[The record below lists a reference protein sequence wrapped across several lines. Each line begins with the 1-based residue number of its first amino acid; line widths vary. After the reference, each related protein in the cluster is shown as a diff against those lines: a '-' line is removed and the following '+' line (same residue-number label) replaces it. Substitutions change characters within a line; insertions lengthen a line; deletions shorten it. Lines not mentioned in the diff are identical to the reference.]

1 MAAGF
6 DWGKGRA
13 FEGKQGGPNSKIRA
27 GESGKKGKRERVR
40 MEKQEF
46 NEEIKAVETEEK
58 TAAET
63 TEPETTESAA
73 AAEQSEPT
81 AEELAKAEIARLM
94 QENSEKEDAY
104 RRMLAEFD
112 NYRKRSIK
120 EKEMMQE
127 KGEAAVIEALLPV
140 LDDFDRAF
148 AHLPEQKDGVIAGME
163 MVYKKL
169 LTTLENLGVKEIEAL
184 GQEFNHDLHSAISH
198 EENPDLGE
206 NIVSEVY
213 QKGYLYKDKVIRHSV
228 VKVAN

>member
-1 MAAGF
+1 
-6 DWGKGRA
+6 
-13 FEGKQGGPNSKIRA
+13 
-27 GESGKKGKRERVR
+27 

-46 NEEIKAVETEEK
+46 QELKEEMK
-58 TAAET
+58 TAETAET
-63 TEPETTESAA
+63 A
-73 AAEQSEPT
+73 AAEAAEPGAGENAAGQSEPT

-127 KGEAAVIEALLPV
+127 KGEAAVVEALLPV

-148 AHLPEQKDGVIAGME
+148 AHLPEQKDGVITGME

-184 GQEFNHDLHSAISH
+184 GQTFDHDLHSAISH

-206 NIVSEVY
+206 NVISEVY
-213 QKGYLYKDKVIRHSV
+213 QKGYLYKDKVVRHSV

>member
-1 MAAGF
+1 
-6 DWGKGRA
+6 
-13 FEGKQGGPNSKIRA
+13 
-27 GESGKKGKRERVR
+27 

-46 NEEIKAVETEEK
+46 NEEIKAAETEDK
-58 TAAET
+58 AAET
-63 TEPETTESAA
+63 VEPVAEDSAEP
-73 AAEQSEPT
+73 AAEPTEPT
-81 AEELAKAEIARLM
+81 AEDMAKAEIARLM

>member
-1 MAAGF
+1 
-6 DWGKGRA
+6 
-13 FEGKQGGPNSKIRA
+13 
-27 GESGKKGKRERVR
+27 

-46 NEEIKAVETEEK
+46 NEEIKAAETEDK
-58 TAAET
+58 AAET
-63 TEPETTESAA
+63 VEPVAEDSAEP
-73 AAEQSEPT
+73 AAEPTKPT
-81 AEELAKAEIARLM
+81 AEDMAKAEIARLM

>member
-1 MAAGF
+1 
-6 DWGKGRA
+6 
-13 FEGKQGGPNSKIRA
+13 
-27 GESGKKGKRERVR
+27 

-46 NEEIKAVETEEK
+46 NEEIKAAETEEV
-58 TAAET
+58 TAAAET
-63 TEPETTESAA
+63 PKPGAEEETV
-73 AAEQSEPT
+73 AEQAEPT
-81 AEELAKAEIARLM
+81 AEEIAKAEIARLM

-127 KGEAAVIEALLPV
+127 KGEAAIVEALLPI

-148 AHLPEQKDGVIAGME
+148 AHIPEQKEKDGVIAGME

-169 LTTLENLGVKEIEAL
+169 LTTLENLGVKEIAAL

-198 EENPDLGE
+198 EENPDFGE
-206 NIVSEVY
+206 NMVSEVY
-213 QKGYLYKDKVIRHSV
+213 QKGYLYKDKVVRHSV

>member
-1 MAAGF
+1 
-6 DWGKGRA
+6 
-13 FEGKQGGPNSKIRA
+13 
-27 GESGKKGKRERVR
+27 

-46 NEEIKAVETEEK
+46 NEEIKAAETEEI
-58 TAAET
+58 TAAAET
-63 TEPETTESAA
+63 PEPGAEKETV
-73 AAEQSEPT
+73 AEQAEPT
-81 AEELAKAEIARLM
+81 AEEIAKAEIARLM

-127 KGEAAVIEALLPV
+127 KGEAAIIEALLPI

-148 AHLPEQKDGVIAGME
+148 AHIPEQKEKDGVIAGME

-169 LTTLENLGVKEIEAL
+169 LTTLENLGVKEI
-184 GQEFNHDLHSAISH
+184 NHDLHSAISH
-198 EENPDLGE
+198 EENPDFGE

-213 QKGYLYKDKVIRHSV
+213 QKGYLYKDKVVRHSV

>member
-1 MAAGF
+1 
-6 DWGKGRA
+6 
-13 FEGKQGGPNSKIRA
+13 
-27 GESGKKGKRERVR
+27 

-46 NEEIKAVETEEK
+46 NEEIKAAETEE
-58 TAAET
+58 T
-63 TEPETTESAA
+63 AA
-73 AAEQSEPT
+73 AAETPEPGAEKETVAEQAEPT
-81 AEELAKAEIARLM
+81 AEEIAKAEIARLM

-127 KGEAAVIEALLPV
+127 KGEAAIIEALLPI

-148 AHLPEQKDGVIAGME
+148 AHIPEQKEKDGVIAGME

-169 LTTLENLGVKEIEAL
+169 LTTLENLGVKEIAAL

-198 EENPDLGE
+198 EENPDFGE
-206 NIVSEVY
+206 NMVSEVY
-213 QKGYLYKDKVIRHSV
+213 QKGYLYKDKVVRHSV

>member
-1 MAAGF
+1 
-6 DWGKGRA
+6 
-13 FEGKQGGPNSKIRA
+13 
-27 GESGKKGKRERVR
+27 

-46 NEEIKAVETEEK
+46 NEEIKAAETEDK
-58 TAAET
+58 AAET
-63 TEPETTESAA
+63 VEPVAEDSAEP
-73 AAEQSEPT
+73 AAEPTEPT
-81 AEELAKAEIARLM
+81 AEDMAKAEIARLM

-120 EKEMMQE
+120 EKAMMQE

-198 EENPDLGE
+198 EENPGLGE

>member
-1 MAAGF
+1 
-6 DWGKGRA
+6 
-13 FEGKQGGPNSKIRA
+13 
-27 GESGKKGKRERVR
+27 

-46 NEEIKAVETEEK
+46 QELNEEIKAAETEEK
-58 TAAET
+58 TAAEA
-63 TEPETTESAA
+63 TEAEAAESAA

-81 AEELAKAEIARLM
+81 GEELAKAEIARLM

-112 NYRKRSIK
+112 NYRKRSLK
-120 EKEMMQE
+120 EKAMMQE
-127 KGEAAVIEALLPV
+127 KGEAAVIEALLPI

-148 AHLPEQKDGVIAGME
+148 AHLPEQKDGVITGME

-169 LTTLENLGVKEIEAL
+169 LDVLANLGVKEIEAL

-198 EENPDLGE
+198 EENPDFGE
-206 NIVSEVY
+206 NIISEVY
-213 QKGYLYKDKVIRHSV
+213 QKGYLYKDKVVRHSV

>member
-1 MAAGF
+1 
-6 DWGKGRA
+6 
-13 FEGKQGGPNSKIRA
+13 
-27 GESGKKGKRERVR
+27 

-46 NEEIKAVETEEK
+46 NEEIKAAETEDK
-58 TAAET
+58 AAET
-63 TEPETTESAA
+63 VEPVAEDSAEP
-73 AAEQSEPT
+73 AAEPTKPT
-81 AEELAKAEIARLM
+81 AEDMAKAEIARLM

-206 NIVSEVY
+206 NIVSGVY